1 MNTAKPGQSTVG
13 IWKNSWLAPSE
24 TFVRDQVRALSEW
37 RPVLVGLSKIPDGIE
52 MPVDLAPFPSSR
64 VGNIAAK
71 ALRKFGYLGL
81 YDGVLKKSETT
92 VIHAHFAAGGISAL
106 PVARRM
112 RIPLVVTFHGK
123 DVTADPNLGGRVGRR
138 YRRNLRELF
147 HGADLLLAVSDHI
160 RRKLLELGAPEEK
173 IVVHRIGIPLSEA
186 VATVDRKGI
195 VLVGRF
201 VEKKGVDD
209 LLRAVA
215 HLPYGVRQSTPVKI
229 VGYGP
234 LDSSLREQARQLGL
248 DTVEFLGRLGSAEVA
263 SILRGAAVLCAP
275 SKTASNGDTEGLP
288 ISLLEAALHGAGIV
302 STNHAGIPEFVQDGE
317 TGLLSE
323 EGDVLGLSRNLM
335 KMLTDDEFRVGATAR
350 MSEVLRRD
358 YDIETQTIALENL
371 YDEISQRHS
380 GGARS
385 ATEGQ

>member
-1 MNTAKPGQSTVG
+1 
-13 IWKNSWLAPSE
+13 
-24 TFVRDQVRALSEW
+24 
-37 RPVLVGLSKIPDGIE
+37 
-52 MPVDLAPFPSSR
+52 
-64 VGNIAAK
+64 
-71 ALRKFGYLGL
+71 
-81 YDGVLKKSETT
+81 
-92 VIHAHFAAGGISAL
+92 
-106 PVARRM
+106 
-112 RIPLVVTFHGK
+112 
-123 DVTADPNLGGRVGRR
+123 
-138 YRRNLRELF
+138 
-147 HGADLLLAVSDHI
+147 
-160 RRKLLELGAPEEK
+160 
-173 IVVHRIGIPLSEA
+173 
-186 VATVDRKGI
+186 
-195 VLVGRF
+195 
-201 VEKKGVDD
+201 
-209 LLRAVA
+209 
-215 HLPYGVRQSTPVKI
+215 VKI